1 MIEFFFQKNLLEKKT
16 KISKKNE
23 DEVDSGISKPTF
35 MEDYQKM
42 CADKEYN
49 DMVIRFV

>member
-1 MIEFFFQKNLLEKKT
+1 LENKT
-16 KISKKNE
+16 KTSKKSK

-49 DMVIRFV
+49 DMLNRFV